1 MKNFLFG
8 SLLLVLSFTFPIF
21 FVNDLEN
28 NKNVIEI
35 KELKNEYTYV
45 GKAEQDNYHYF
56 RNKDNLVKQYY
67 IKPESNF
74 ELIIDNTVIVY
85 KVTYNFDNS
94 NLFFRWLY
102 DKILTENE
110 SGNYDTITFHYP
122 S

>member
-8 SLLLVLSFTFPIF
+8 SSFLVLSFTFPIF

-28 NKNVIEI
+28 NKNIIEI

-56 RNKDNLVKQYY
+56 RNKDNIVKQYY
-67 IKPESNF
+67 INPESNF
-74 ELIIDNTVIVY
+74 EFILDNTVIVY

-102 DKILTENE
+102 NKILIENE